1 MIEKYTE
8 LLKQINTYMIV
19 NEWDFSQAAD
29 YMLLTKKERQ
39 HCINILDLMV
49 AGDKEA
55 VKTYFS

>member
-8 LLKQINTYMIV
+8 LLKQINNYMIV

-29 YMLLTKKERQ
+29 YMMLTKKERQ

-55 VKTYFS
+55 VKTYFA

>member
-8 LLKQINTYMIV
+8 LLKQINNYMIV

-29 YMLLTKKERQ
+29 YMMLNKKERQ

-55 VKTYFS
+55 IKTYFG

>member
-8 LLKQINTYMIV
+8 LLKQINNYMII

-39 HCINILDLMV
+39 QCINILDLMV

-55 VKTYFS
+55 VKTYFN

>member
-8 LLKQINTYMIV
+8 LLKQINNYMIV

-29 YMLLTKKERQ
+29 YMMLTKKERQ

-55 VKTYFS
+55 VKTYFT

>member
-8 LLKQINTYMIV
+8 LLKQISRYMIV

-29 YMLLTKKERQ
+29 YMMLTKKERQ

>member
-1 MIEKYTE
+1 MIEKYTD
-8 LLKQINTYMIV
+8 LLKQLNNYIIV

-29 YMLLTKKERQ
+29 YMMLTKKERQ

-49 AGDKEA
+49 EGDKEA

>member
-1 MIEKYTE
+1 MIEKYTD
-8 LLKQINTYMIV
+8 LLKQLNNYIIV

-29 YMLLTKKERQ
+29 YMMLTKKKRQ

>member
-8 LLKQINTYMIV
+8 LLKQISNYMVV